1 MISES
6 LSSFRRFKEP
16 PSPSP
21 SFDDEPTVSASINRA
36 VNSSTS
42 LASSAHLASER
53 ASSVRSAAC
62 VSRSTAMS
70 FFSLAV
76 SHVAAPTSRRLAKSA
91 LLAATS
97 ASTEKPPTPPLGLL
111 PSGSAA
117 FEGFLSV
124 DVLVPSR
131 ELTPV
136 SALLRTAGGSGGASP
151 IGRSDRSSGFRSIFA
166 SSAVAF
172 ASRLSRIASSSAFAS
187 VSSSLTNSAFS
198 TLVFSR
204 LDSSA
209 SSVVCKRSFIRVL
222 ASRSERSASSDFFF
236 AASAPATA
244 SSVSLRISSLAA
256 SARLTRDS
264 ASRKSRCTAVFSAAS
279 CSCRA

>member
-1 MISES
+1 
-6 LSSFRRFKEP
+6 
-16 PSPSP
+16 
-21 SFDDEPTVSASINRA
+21 
-36 VNSSTS
+36 
-42 LASSAHLASER
+42 
-53 ASSVRSAAC
+53 
-62 VSRSTAMS
+62 MS

-117 FEGFLSV
+117 LPSGSLSA
-124 DVLVPSR
+124 DVLVRSR

-136 SALLRTAGGSGGASP
+136 SALLCTAGGSGGASP
-151 IGRSDRSSGFRSIFA
+151 IGRSDRSSGFRPFFA

-222 ASRSERSASSDFFF
+222 ASCADCSASSDFFV